1 MANERHCTQ
10 GGACPGNTAT
20 WRYMRDEDGNR
31 IRANPSQYGYP
42 GNRKERYP
50 GCPSSMT
57 ASTHCERLWY
67 EKMQDDSLRRTD
79 TMNDLLRKL
88 VGLIED
94 HTDDDET
101 DGSS

>member
-10 GGACPGNTAT
+10 GGACPGYKAT
-20 WRYMRDEDGNR
+20 WRYKRDKDGNL
-31 IRANPSQYGYP
+31 IRDRVNAGEYL
-42 GNRKERYP
+42 KEHYP

-67 EKMQDDSLRRTD
+67 EKMQDDSLKRTD
-79 TMNDLLRKL
+79 TMNSLLKQL

-101 DGSS
+101 DEE

>member
-10 GGACPGNTAT
+10 GGACPGYTST
-20 WRYMRDEDGNR
+20 WRYKRDRDGNR
-31 IRANPSQYGYP
+31 ITAPIGTFGYP
-42 GNRKERYP
+42 GHSKESYP

-67 EKMQDDSLRRTD
+67 EKMQDDSLKRTD
-79 TMNDLLRKL
+79 TMNDLLKKL

-94 HTDDDET
+94 DDDDEAA
-101 DGSS
+101 